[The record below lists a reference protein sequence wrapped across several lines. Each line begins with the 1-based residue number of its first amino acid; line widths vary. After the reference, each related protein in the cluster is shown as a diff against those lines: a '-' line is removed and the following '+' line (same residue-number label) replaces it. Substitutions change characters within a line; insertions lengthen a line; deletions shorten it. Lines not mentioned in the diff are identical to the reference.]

1 MKKNADLILETVLQ
15 SSAHMTAEEIHAALR
30 DSGHRMAL
38 ATVYNNLAQ
47 LHSEGRIRKVCV
59 EGHPDRY
66 DKMIRHDHLVCR
78 RCGKL
83 TDICFQDLTKL
94 DTYAKSAA
102 MCMTKP
108 RIPLGNYFPMTG
120 SVHSAAQAKR
130 ISFPKAHSSLRLP
143 LPYPRFLMNCGPCR
157 PWS

>member
-1 MKKNADLILETVLQ
+1 MNKNADLILKTVLQ
-15 SSAHMTAEEIHAALR
+15 SSAHMTAEEIHTALR

-47 LHSEGRIRKVCV
+47 
-59 EGHPDRY
+59 HPDRY

-94 DTYAKSAA
+94 LQSQTDEELLSYDLQVSYICPACRRT
-102 MCMTKP
+102 
-108 RIPLGNYFPMTG
+108 
-120 SVHSAAQAKR
+120 
-130 ISFPKAHSSLRLP
+130 AHPASTTDP
-143 LPYPRFLMNCGPCR
+143 
-157 PWS
+157 

>member
-1 MKKNADLILETVLQ
+1 MKKNADLILGTVLQ

-38 ATVYNNLAQ
+38 ATVYNNLTQ

-66 DKMIRHDHLVCR
+66 DKMTRHDHLVCR

-94 DTYAKSAA
+94 LQSQTDEEL
-102 MCMTKP
+102 P
-108 RIPLGNYFPMTG
+108 
-120 SVHSAAQAKR
+120 
-130 ISFPKAHSSLRLP
+130 SFGMRDR
-143 LPYPRFLMNCGPCR
+143 YN
-157 PWS
+157 

>member
-15 SSAHMTAEEIHAALR
+15 SSAHMTAEEIHAVLR

-94 DTYAKSAA
+94 LQSQTDEELLSYDLQVSYICPACRR
-102 MCMTKP
+102 M
-108 RIPLGNYFPMTG
+108 
-120 SVHSAAQAKR
+120 
-130 ISFPKAHSSLRLP
+130 AHPASTTDP
-143 LPYPRFLMNCGPCR
+143 
-157 PWS
+157 

>member
-38 ATVYNNLAQ
+38 Q

-94 DTYAKSAA
+94 LQSQTDEELLSYDLQVSYICPACRRT
-102 MCMTKP
+102 
-108 RIPLGNYFPMTG
+108 
-120 SVHSAAQAKR
+120 
-130 ISFPKAHSSLRLP
+130 AHPASTTDP
-143 LPYPRFLMNCGPCR
+143 
-157 PWS
+157 

>member
-1 MKKNADLILETVLQ
+1 MNKNADLILKTVLQ

-94 DTYAKSAA
+94 LQSQTDEELLSYDLQVSYICPACRRT
-102 MCMTKP
+102 
-108 RIPLGNYFPMTG
+108 
-120 SVHSAAQAKR
+120 
-130 ISFPKAHSSLRLP
+130 AHPASTTDP
-143 LPYPRFLMNCGPCR
+143 
-157 PWS
+157 

>member
-47 LHSEGRIRKVCV
+47 LHS
-59 EGHPDRY
+59 HPDRY

-94 DTYAKSAA
+94 LQSQTDEELLSYDLQVSYICPACRRT
-102 MCMTKP
+102 
-108 RIPLGNYFPMTG
+108 
-120 SVHSAAQAKR
+120 
-130 ISFPKAHSSLRLP
+130 AHPASTTDP
-143 LPYPRFLMNCGPCR
+143 
-157 PWS
+157 

>member
-66 DKMIRHDHLVCR
+66 DKMIRH
-78 RCGKL
+78 
-83 TDICFQDLTKL
+83 LTKL
-94 DTYAKSAA
+94 LQSQTDEELLSYDLQVSYICPACRRT
-102 MCMTKP
+102 
-108 RIPLGNYFPMTG
+108 
-120 SVHSAAQAKR
+120 
-130 ISFPKAHSSLRLP
+130 AHPASTTDP
-143 LPYPRFLMNCGPCR
+143 
-157 PWS
+157 